1 VMARNLTS
9 VSPGELKPRVHL
21 HYTTS
26 GIEATVSFP
35 VEFQNAAEMD
45 DHLMKEVISALERD
59 PKIKLVGAEMQP
71 AK

>member
-1 VMARNLTS
+1 
-9 VSPGELKPRVHL
+9 L